1 MPLAVRPTIDIPT
14 MPKLLEFNVPLEVGT
29 NYDKFGTL
37 LLQDSTGSLISALEH
52 QKQRNSEEINRTI
65 LERWLN
71 GEGLEPKT
79 WVTLIHVLNKSG
91 RGELANRIELAKKD
105 VLS

>member
-1 MPLAVRPTIDIPT
+1 MPEI
-14 MPKLLEFNVPLEVGT
+14 LEFNIPLKVGID
-29 NYDKFGTL
+29 YHKFGTN

-79 WVTLIHVLNKSG
+79 WATLIRILNKSG
-91 RGELANRIELAKKD
+91 RGELANKIELILAKKD
-105 VLS
+105 ALS